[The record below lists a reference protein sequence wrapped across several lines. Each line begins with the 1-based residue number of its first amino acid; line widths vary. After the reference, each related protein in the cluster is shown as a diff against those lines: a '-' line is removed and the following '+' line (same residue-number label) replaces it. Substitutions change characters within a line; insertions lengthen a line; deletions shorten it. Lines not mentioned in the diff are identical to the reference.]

1 MAGILDYMDWRGDI
15 DLADS
20 PCNEVDSYLL
30 CKIGC
35 PDWSGIVPRDGYVP
49 VGAAVSRCFADRA
62 PYLGA
67 LASPMIVPMLRR
79 LPETPRYRGLMLGDF
94 LLLADGHKGEQF
106 SALTIALPDG
116 VRYVS
121 FRGTDD
127 TLIGWKENFL
137 MSVEEVVPAQRD
149 AADYLK
155 YEAEKAPGPLI
166 VGGHSKGGNL
176 AVYAALHAGRS
187 VQDRLLA
194 VYNNDGPGFFRD
206 ISGESAFHRIRSR
219 VHTLM
224 SENTIVGVLLNYIRS
239 CTIVRTDASGPAAH
253 DGFRWEVLGT
263 QFVRADDFS
272 AESKAFAASISG
284 QLEKM
289 SLTERQEFIDAL
301 FGTLDAAGIKT
312 ISDLTEQR
320 LMRTAVLLRRITQN
334 TEVRRFVEDML
345 ERMVKNTTRQ
355 WLAKRG

>member
-1 MAGILDYMDWRGDI
+1 M
-15 DLADS
+15 
-20 PCNEVDSYLL
+20 
-30 CKIGC
+30 
-35 PDWSGIVPRDGYVP
+35 
-49 VGAAVSRCFADRA
+49 
-62 PYLGA
+62 
-67 LASPMIVPMLRR
+67 RR
-79 LPETPRYRGLMLGDF
+79 R
-94 LLLADGHKGEQF
+94 
-106 SALTIALPDG
+106 
-116 VRYVS
+116 
-121 FRGTDD
+121 
-127 TLIGWKENFL
+127 
-137 MSVEEVVPAQRD
+137 
-149 AADYLK
+149 
-155 YEAEKAPGPLI
+155 I

-176 AVYAALHAGRS
+176 AVYAAVHAGRS

-284 QLEKM
+284 QLEQM
-289 SLTERQEFIDAL
+289 SLAERQEFIDAL

-320 LMRTAVLLRRITQN
+320 LMRTAVLLRRITQS
-334 TEVRRFVEDML
+334 TQVRRFVEDML

-355 WLAKRG
+355 WLAKRS